1 MGACGSKGAAIAS
14 TVSLDSI
21 QRVDSIVPSSGRIRT
36 NSEMDRLKRRAV
48 LDQMR
53 KDNEIFTPEVRRVG
67 AMGGRLR
74 RRFTRQFYSTYPIS
88 CLVMTSLTYFTL
100 CPCHALT
107 DRLLNVTPLTDP
119 HSPTLP
125 SATPKTVQQ
134 FQFLVSMTVE
144 DQGQWS
150 DLFDALDENKN
161 GTLEDEEVY
170 NGKGM
175 QSAGI
180 QLPFMKT
187 LFRNSVATKD
197 KITKVR
203 AWGVVRGG
211 VRGGDTYF

>member
-1 MGACGSKGAAIAS
+1 
-14 TVSLDSI
+14 
-21 QRVDSIVPSSGRIRT
+21 
-36 NSEMDRLKRRAV
+36 
-48 LDQMR
+48 
-53 KDNEIFTPEVRRVG
+53 
-67 AMGGRLR
+67 
-74 RRFTRQFYSTYPIS
+74 
-88 CLVMTSLTYFTL
+88 
-100 CPCHALT
+100 
-107 DRLLNVTPLTDP
+107 
-119 HSPTLP
+119 
-125 SATPKTVQQ
+125 
-134 FQFLVSMTVE
+134 MTVE